1 MKKFL
6 CLFLAAA
13 FVFAAVSCASDGGSD
28 GDNSISSL
36 INNGGST
43 VDLTK
48 IEIKEDVS
56 VDSTVTIKNADFGG
70 NTLTVNAA
78 NVVLENVKNV
88 RIVVSEKVKSS
99 SFTIKGSNVD
109 VSVVVKGGSSIVI
122 KDSTITSVSIEGA
135 DASVVVSDKT
145 KVDSVKVKADGA
157 AIKGG
162 EGSSIGTV
170 SVDEKVGTVDVADG
184 KIGNVKA
191 GENVV
196 INVSGDSKISNT
208 DGGKFFAEDDN
219 VELPKDAKKIE
230 ISSVTLKQTSP
241 KTEYE
246 IGDRFDYS
254 GLSVSVKYNDGT
266 EKVISLN
273 ANNVEISRFNSS
285 STGGCTVSFVYKG
298 FNVEETLSVTIK
310 SSSKPYKKLLN
321 EGIDLLFDQKYDE
334 GVAKIKEAYNK
345 EQNDETKLY
354 YALAEIATIS
364 TDSSVSNIMKNNFG
378 VKNYPSTLNALINGE
393 WLKEYKRGFYEDVY
407 TLSEVSDDES
417 YYYTKCVKVS
427 GDRCDWNSDGEKYY
441 IRALLDEDNYWI
453 STYAT
458 DFYYVKNVKL
468 NENGEY
474 LVGVYSLPE
483 ELKSQIQKKYTL
495 NYDHEKR
502 VLSDYDSTKFPDYN
516 VPEWLK
522 NSDRYK
528 ESLVK
533 STQTSATTSLLLL
546 GNLVECNPNGA
557 NELIDNI
564 LKIFDGKFENA
575 KKLAASISEGNVL
588 VPSKVISA
596 LRLEDV
602 LGDSSVY
609 VGKSELNVLISSMQ
623 ILKGAFQW
631 ISSYDLSANVSSAK
645 DFFGENPAE
654 VEFFRKLANT
664 KSLKVRNS
672 GAMETSKKTFIEAVE
687 ILENS
692 YNYLVSSASSY
703 PQAAKD
709 EVARYGNVILA
720 AAEDLNECLKNGGI
734 FYIPNENPFETL
746 KWNASSSSN
755 SFGIDMKKLFTAGYF
770 SDIFE
775 RDGSD
780 LKIDCVVDYYYYKK
794 SVEEYKEG
802 SFNLKI
808 TSDMKTSDD
817 IEEVVENEIKK
828 LVGDDYSWMEYDARI
843 GLKIN
848 SKLLSDLLPGLTFEG
863 VSMIPMGGFGAWESF
878 AGGSGN
884 Y

>member
-13 FVFAAVSCASDGGSD
+13 FAFAAVSCASDGGSD
-28 GDNSISSL
+28 DDNSISSL

-43 VDLTK
+43 VDLSGK
-48 IEIKEDVS
+48 EIKEDVS
-56 VDSTVTIKNADFGG
+56 VNSTVTIKNADFGG

-88 RIVVSEKVKSS
+88 KIVVSENVKSS
-99 SFTIKGSNVD
+99 SFTIKNGTGV

-122 KDSTITSVSIEGA
+122 KNSSVTSVSVEGT
-135 DASVVVSDKT
+135 DAFVSVEKT
-145 KVDSVKVKADGA
+145 KVDSVEVKADGA

-170 SVDEKVGTVDVADG
+170 TVDEKVGTVDVADG
-184 KIGNVKA
+184 KIENVKA
-191 GENVV
+191 GENSV
-196 INVSGDSKISNT
+196 INVRGDSQIGKAE
-208 DGGKFFAEDDN
+208 GGKFVAEDN
-219 VELPKDAKKIE
+219 VVLPSAAKKIE
-230 ISSVTLKQTSP
+230 ISSVKLIGTSP

-266 EKVISLN
+266 EKSISLN
-273 ANNVEISRFNSS
+273 EKNVEISGFSS
-285 STGGCTVSFVYKG
+285 SSVGDCTVSFVYKG
-298 FNVEETLSVTIK
+298 SNVEGTLSVTIK
-310 SSSKPYKKLLN
+310 ASSKPYKNLLN
-321 EGIDLLFDQKYDE
+321 EGIDLLLEQKYDE

-393 WLKEYKRGFYEDVY
+393 WLKEYKRGVYEDVY
-407 TLSEVSDDES
+407 TVSEAPADET
-417 YYYTKCVKVS
+417 YYCVKVS
-427 GDRCDWNSDGEKYY
+427 GDRCDWNSDGEECWIK
-441 IRALLDEDNYWI
+441 ALLDEDNEWI
-453 STYAT
+453 SCYRS
-458 DFYYVKNVKL
+458 DFHCVKNVKL
-468 NENGEY
+468 DENGKY
-474 LVGVYSLPE
+474 LVYKNSLPQDVRE
-483 ELKSQIQKKYTL
+483 QITDSTKKYRCSD
-495 NYDHEKR
+495 DHRKR
-502 VLSDYDSTKFPDYN
+502 VLSDYDSSKFPEFN
-516 VPEWLK
+516 VPEWLR
-522 NSDRYK
+522 NSDRYN
-528 ESLVK
+528 ESLIK
-533 STQTSATTSLLLL
+533 TTQTSATASLLLL
-546 GNLVECNPNGA
+546 GNLVDCNPNGA
-557 NELIDNI
+557 NGLIDNI

-575 KKLAASISEGNVL
+575 KNLADSISEGNVI

-596 LRLEDV
+596 LGLEEV

-609 VGKSELNVLISSMQ
+609 VGKAELNVLISSMQ
-623 ILKGAFQW
+623 ILKGTFQW
-631 ISSYDLSANVSSAK
+631 LSSYDLSANIASAK
-645 DFFGENPAE
+645 DFFGETPDE
-654 VEFFRKLANT
+654 WGFFRKLANT
-664 KSLKVRNS
+664 NSLKIRNA
-672 GAMETSKKTFIEAVE
+672 GAMETSKKTFIEAIE

-709 EVARYGNVILA
+709 EVARYGNVVLA
-720 AAEDLNECLKNGGI
+720 AAEDLNKCLKNGGI

-746 KWNASSSSN
+746 KWNASSSGN
-755 SFGIDMKKLFTAGYF
+755 SFGIDMGKLFTAGYF

-780 LKIDCVVDYYYYKK
+780 LKIDCVVDYCYTKGLI
-794 SVEEYKEG
+794 EKEG
-802 SFNLKI
+802 TFNLEI
-808 TSDMKTSDD
+808 TSDMKTSDV
-817 IEEVVENEIKK
+817 IEEAVENKMRE

-848 SKLLSDLLPGLTFEG
+848 SKLLSDLLPGLDFEG
-863 VSMIPMGGFGAWESF
+863 FSMIPMGGFGYSD
-878 AGGSGN
+878 SKSN

>member
-13 FVFAAVSCASDGGSD
+13 FAFVAVSCSSDGGSD
-28 GDNSISSL
+28 DDNSISSL

-43 VDLTK
+43 VDLDGK
-48 IEIKEDVS
+48 KIKEDVS

-88 RIVVSEKVKSS
+88 RIVVSEKVKNS
-99 SFTIKGSNVD
+99 SFTIKNGSGE

-122 KDSTITSVSIEGA
+122 KDSAITSVSIEGV
-135 DASVVVSDKT
+135 DASVDVSDKA
-145 KVDSVKVKADGA
+145 KVDSVEVKADGA

-170 SVDEKVGTVDVADG
+170 TVDEKVGTVDVADG
-184 KIGNVKA
+184 KIENVKA
-191 GENVV
+191 GENSV
-196 INVSGDSKISNT
+196 INVSGDSKIDKA
-208 DGGKFFAEDDN
+208 DGGKFVADGD
-219 VELPKDAKKIE
+219 VELPEGATKIK
-230 ISSVTLKQTSP
+230 ISSVALKQDSP
-241 KTEYE
+241 KKEYE

-254 GLSVSVKYNDGT
+254 GLSVSVKYNDET
-266 EKVISLN
+266 TREISLN
-273 ANNVEISRFNSS
+273 ANNVEISGFNSS
-285 STGGCTVSFVYKG
+285 STGDCTVSFIYKG
-298 FNVEETLSVTIK
+298 FDVEGTLSVTIK
-310 SSSKPYKKLLN
+310 ASSKPYKNLLN
-321 EGIDLLFDQKYDE
+321 EGINLLFDQKYDE

-393 WLKEYKRGFYEDVY
+393 WLKDYKIYVYEDVY
-407 TLSEVSDDES
+407 TLYEVSEDET
-417 YYYTKCVKVS
+417 YYYVKVS
-427 GDRCDWNSDGEKYY
+427 GVRCDWNSDGEKCY
-441 IRALLDEDNYWI
+441 INALLDEDNEWVSSYEHG
-453 STYAT
+453 S
-458 DFYYVKNVKL
+458 YYLKNIRLDESGK
-468 NENGEY
+468 Y
-474 LVGVYSLPE
+474 LVRAFGLPE
-483 ELKSQIQKKYTL
+483 SVKKQITDSTKKYDYY
-495 NYDHEKR
+495 YDREKGI
-502 VLSDYDSTKFPDYN
+502 LSYDESTKFPDFN

-522 NSDRYK
+522 DSDRYK
-528 ESLVK
+528 ESLIK

-596 LRLEDV
+596 LCLEDV

-609 VGKSELNVLISSMQ
+609 VGKAELNVLISSMQ

-645 DFFGENPAE
+645 NFFGENPKE
-654 VEFFRKLANT
+654 LEFFRKLAKTN
-664 KSLKVRNS
+664 SLKVRNA

-720 AAEDLNECLKNGGI
+720 AAKNLNECLKSGGI

-746 KWNASSSSN
+746 NWNASSSSN
-755 SFGIDMKKLFTAGYF
+755 SFGIDMRKLFTAGYF
-770 SDIFE
+770 SDFFE

-780 LKIDCVVDYYYYKK
+780 LKIDCVVDYYYRKK
-794 SVEEYKEG
+794 SVEGYDEG
-802 SFNLKI
+802 TFNLEI

-817 IEEVVENEIKK
+817 IENTVEKEIKK
-828 LVGDDYSWMEYDARI
+828 LVENDYRWVEYDVRI

-848 SKLLSDLLPGLTFEG
+848 SKLLSDLLPGLNFEG
-863 VSMIPMGGFGAWESF
+863 FSMVPMTGFRGDF
-878 AGGSGN
+878 DN